1 MESVGRK
8 LARSQ
13 VRTKVQTLC
22 SAVKLKQNL
31 DIFFREINFLKI
43 FASSA
48 RDEREVVPYSPRFHD
63 GWSPGVISFA
73 PPDPPQRKRSDVT
86 VKSNR

>member
-1 MESVGRK
+1 MESVGGK

-43 FASSA
+43 FAYSA

>member
-13 VRTKVQTLC
+13 VRTRVQTLY
-22 SAVKLKQNL
+22 SVKLKQNL
-31 DIFFREINFLKI
+31 DIFFVKSISRI
-43 FASSA
+43 FACSA

>member
-31 DIFFREINFLKI
+31 DIFFRDINFLKI
-43 FASSA
+43 FAYSA

>member
-13 VRTKVQTLC
+13 VRTKVVQTLF
-22 SAVKLKQNL
+22 SVKLKQNL

-43 FASSA
+43 FAYSA

>member
-43 FASSA
+43 FAYSA

-86 VKSNR
+86 VKSNK